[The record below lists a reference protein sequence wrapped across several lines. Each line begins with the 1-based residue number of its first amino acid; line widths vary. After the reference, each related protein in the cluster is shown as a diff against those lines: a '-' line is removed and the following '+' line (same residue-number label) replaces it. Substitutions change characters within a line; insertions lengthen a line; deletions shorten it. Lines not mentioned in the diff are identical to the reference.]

1 MVPRLPYGGAYKKWE
16 GLKINKTKR
25 KKSKNVNLNFD
36 WKVFWKDSGGGLWKF
51 WSQNKVL
58 WTFVRLGYHSTVDLL
73 GCAASRQSI
82 EERDMQRE
90 MESTWCLP
98 GEILRRD
105 GQWRRWDG
113 KWDGDWLGL
122 ATTEL
127 QHAGGVWSP
136 SVTCRTAVTFNLSF
150 SCQIKPL
157 LSLSLSPAY
166 SMPSDFVWSR
176 KKSQNNS
183 ETWRQTL
190 AKNIQIKMFDI
201 CKVTQTRRD
210 KTDWTCRGSNGQASS
225 CHSER
230 ERSPIQLFKSFS
242 KTFIGPAE
250 CLQWLRSE
258 LSCRRKCAAVW
269 GFYW

>member
-1 MVPRLPYGGAYKKWE
+1 
-16 GLKINKTKR
+16 
-25 KKSKNVNLNFD
+25 
-36 WKVFWKDSGGGLWKF
+36 
-51 WSQNKVL
+51 
-58 WTFVRLGYHSTVDLL
+58 
-73 GCAASRQSI
+73 
-82 EERDMQRE
+82 
-90 MESTWCLP
+90 MESTLCLP

-105 GQWRRWDG
+105 GQWGRWDG

-127 QHAGGVWSP
+127 QHAGACGVPQSPAGLQSLSICLSHVRLSP
-136 SVTCRTAVTFNLSF
+136 SS
-150 SCQIKPL
+150 P
-157 LSLSLSPAY
+157 SLSLQLTTFLCHQILY
-166 SMPSDFVWSR
+166 EVG

-201 CKVTQTRRD
+201 CKVTQTGRD

-230 ERSPIQLFKSFS
+230 EREKSNPTIQILNFS
-242 KTFIGPAE
+242 KTFIRPAE
-250 CLQWLRSE
+250 CLQWLRSV

>member
-1 MVPRLPYGGAYKKWE
+1 M
-16 GLKINKTKR
+16 
-25 KKSKNVNLNFD
+25 
-36 WKVFWKDSGGGLWKF
+36 FWKDSGGGLWKF
-51 WSQNKVL
+51 WSENKVL

-90 MESTWCLP
+90 MESTLCLP

-105 GQWRRWDG
+105 GQSGRWDG

-166 SMPSDFVWSR
+166 NISLPSDFVWSR

-201 CKVTQTRRD
+201 CKVTQTGRD

-230 ERSPIQLFKSFS
+230 EREVQSNYSNPQLQQNFHWSSRMSAVTEVSLVMQEEVCCGVGLLLIENVFS
-242 KTFIGPAE
+242 SLTF
-250 CLQWLRSE
+250 
-258 LSCRRKCAAVW
+258 
-269 GFYW
+269 

>member
-1 MVPRLPYGGAYKKWE
+1 M
-16 GLKINKTKR
+16 
-25 KKSKNVNLNFD
+25 
-36 WKVFWKDSGGGLWKF
+36 FWKDSGGGLWKF
-51 WSQNKVL
+51 WSENKVL

-90 MESTWCLP
+90 MESTLCLP

-105 GQWRRWDG
+105 AQWGRWDG

-157 LSLSLSPAY
+157 LSLSLSSLQHFYAIRFC
-166 SMPSDFVWSR
+166 MKQE
-176 KKSQNNS
+176 KKSKQLWDLTTNFGEKHSN
-183 ETWRQTL
+183 
-190 AKNIQIKMFDI
+190 KNVWYLQSD
-201 CKVTQTRRD
+201 
-210 KTDWTCRGSNGQASS
+210 TD
-225 CHSER
+225 R
-230 ERSPIQLFKSFS
+230 ER
-242 KTFIGPAE
+242 
-250 CLQWLRSE
+250 
-258 LSCRRKCAAVW
+258 
-269 GFYW
+269 